1 MRSLPAPRQQR
12 GVVLA
17 VSLILLLLLTILAI
31 TASTSSTL
39 QERMAANA
47 QDENIAFQASE
58 SALADV
64 NRQLKDYIEP
74 SADSLITTTGYA
86 NKNVRT
92 RLQSTSHFTE
102 SSLNA
107 EENSGTAEFIL
118 YDITSTTTLDPN
130 VTTAGQI
137 DDNNTY
143 ARHRQGYRSRII
155 K

>member
-1 MRSLPAPRQQR
+1 MRNLSTPRQQR

-58 SALADV
+58 SALTTV
-64 NRQLKDYIEP
+64 NSQLNTYIEP
-74 SADSLITTTGYA
+74 AADSLITNTSYT
-86 NKNVRT
+86 NKSVRT
-92 RLQSTSHFTE
+92 RLEVESHPTE
-102 SSLNA
+102 SSLNVDP
-107 EENSGTAEFIL
+107 GTPDFIL
-118 YDITSTTTLDPN
+118 YDITSTTTLDPSV
-130 VTTAGQI
+130 VTI
-137 DDNNTY
+137 DENNAY
-143 ARHRQGYRSRII
+143 ARHRQGYRLRII

>member
-1 MRSLPAPRQQR
+1 MRNQPIPRQQR

-47 QDENIAFQASE
+47 QDENIVFQTAE
-58 SALADV
+58 SALATT
-64 NRQLKDYIEP
+64 NRQLEDFTEP

-86 NKNVRT
+86 NMTVHT
-92 RLQSTSHFTE
+92 RLQSELQITETSLGTE
-102 SSLNA
+102 GP
-107 EENSGTAEFIL
+107 EIIL
-118 YDITSTTTLDPN
+118 YHLTSTTTLDPS
-130 VTTAGQI
+130 VTAANQI
-137 DDNNTY
+137 DDSNTY
-143 ARHRQGYRSRII
+143 ARHRQGYRQRII